1 MFFNERSYRN
11 ATTNK
16 EYMTPLTVSRATARM
31 EEVKAFYS
39 SDIYVETMH
48 SETFEDGSEVLV
60 VAFPDPE

>member
-1 MFFNERSYRN
+1 
-11 ATTNK
+11 
-16 EYMTPLTVSRATARM
+16 MTPLTVSRATARM